1 MYNVDV
7 KIDQNNGP
15 QTWQINE
22 IIIIILNVYSLT
34 FEMRSFLNILIILY
48 WFFKFFFLSISLIH
62 INKSV
67 HVCSQNFIWENDI
80 SHLSKLMKIRFSSLL
95 LR

>member
-48 WFFKFFFLSISLIH
+48 WFFKFFFFEYLP
-62 INKSV
+62 NTYK
-67 HVCSQNFIWENDI
+67 
-80 SHLSKLMKIRFSSLL
+80 
-95 LR
+95 

>member
-48 WFFKFFFLSISLIH
+48 WFFKFFFWVSP
-62 INKSV
+62 
-67 HVCSQNFIWENDI
+67 
-80 SHLSKLMKIRFSSLL
+80 
-95 LR
+95 

>member
-48 WFFKFFFLSISLIH
+48 WFFKFFFWVSL
-62 INKSV
+62 
-67 HVCSQNFIWENDI
+67 
-80 SHLSKLMKIRFSSLL
+80 
-95 LR
+95 

>member
-48 WFFKFFFLSISLIH
+48 WFFKYFFEYLP
-62 INKSV
+62 NTYK
-67 HVCSQNFIWENDI
+67 
-80 SHLSKLMKIRFSSLL
+80 
-95 LR
+95 

>member
-48 WFFKFFFLSISLIH
+48 WFFKFFFKYLPIDTD
-62 INKSV
+62 KSV